1 MTNEEKTKMSQ
12 DILVVEDNKI
22 VQNMLQKTLL
32 LTEYKAHIARNGK
45 EAIQMVKE
53 KKGKFTAILLDLFM
67 PIIDGIKTIK
77 EIRNLPSEKSETT
90 IIAVTGNHDDYT
102 EKEFKKMGFNAAIIK
117 PVTFNQVLTTL
128 ERATDPKADKWLG
141 IINNFT
147 PRTRY
152 KTSDNRIP

>member
-1 MTNEEKTKMSQ
+1 MNNQEKTKMPL

-32 LTEYKAHIARNGK
+32 LTEYTAHVARNGK
-45 EAIQMVKE
+45 EALKMVNE

-67 PIIDGIKTIK
+67 PIMDGVKVIK
-77 EIRNLPSEKSETT
+77 EIRSLSGEKGETV

-102 EKEFKKMGFNAAIIK
+102 EEQFEEMGFNAAIIK
-117 PVTFNQVLTTL
+117 PVAFNEVLTTL

-141 IINNFT
+141 ITNKFVSG
-147 PRTRY
+147 
-152 KTSDNRIP
+152 KS